1 VSHVVIRRRDI
12 APLHRTPVKLYLEE
26 NVLSAGKYINGE
38 LALAAYLSGVLSD
51 TTLAEFFPELRE
63 DTARLVAVTKGI
75 TSVKGPALIQELLH
89 EYYLPAPYIPEMSQ
103 AQQRQEKKGFL
114 DTLKSLFGL
123 GE

>member
-1 VSHVVIRRRDI
+1 VSVVIRRRDL
-12 APLHRTPVKLYLEE
+12 APLYRTPVKLYLEE

-38 LALAAYLSGVLSD
+38 LALAAYLSSLLND

-89 EYYLPAPYIPEMSQ
+89 EYYLPSPYVPEIP
-103 AQQRQEKKGFL
+103 AQQRQEKRGFL
-114 DTLKSLFGL
+114 DALKSLFGL

>member
-1 VSHVVIRRRDI
+1 VSHPIIRRRDI
-12 APLHRTPVKLYLEE
+12 TPLYRTPVKLYLEE

-38 LALAAYLSGVLSD
+38 LALAAYLSGILAD
-51 TTLAEFFPELRE
+51 TTLAEFFPELKE

-89 EYYLPAPYIPEMSQ
+89 EYYLPSPYVPEMTQ
-103 AQQRQEKKGFL
+103 PQRQEKRGFWGA
-114 DTLKSLFGL
+114 LKSFFGL